1 MVEELTGEMVHW
13 DEVLSSLA
21 DYQRDLMPWQV
32 APEVRDLADLCLV
45 LLNSNEFL
53 YVR

>member
-1 MVEELTGEMVHW
+1 MIEEFTGEMVRWNEELPLDNYERDTMLW
-13 DEVLSSLA
+13 DVE
-21 DYQRDLMPWQV
+21 
-32 APEVRDLADLCLV
+32 PEVRALAEVCLV